1 MNRLTGFSKKLTSA
15 CSVRTDSSSASKPP
29 SLLPPPSPAG
39 FGSSSL
45 VTSDLRDSPRWPA
58 SPICRTRLVTLA
70 MDRVLQNWMNSLCVE
85 KKKSTKIGK
94 KIIIFYVVFPQSS
107 QGLCS
112 KSSLR

>member
-1 MNRLTGFSKKLTSA
+1 RLTGFSKKLTSA

-45 VTSDLRDSPRWPA
+45 VTSELRDSPRWPA

-70 MDRVLQNWMNSLCVE
+70 MDRVLQNWMNSLC
-85 KKKSTKIGK
+85 GK
-94 KIIIFYVVFPQSS
+94 KTKNQQKILKKIFFYVVFPQSS

-112 KSSLR
+112 KSSLW